1 MTRRWARN
9 MARNIER
16 EMFDEDENER
26 FEGHF
31 DSKIFSAPHFVNS
44 IFFLMFRT
52 YFFRLKF
59 ARTMQWP

>member
-1 MTRRWARN
+1 

-31 DSKIFSAPHFVNS
+31 DIQLKSKGVHKALLESCQDPVE
-44 IFFLMFRT
+44 
-52 YFFRLKF
+52 
-59 ARTMQWP
+59 

>member
-1 MTRRWARN
+1 

-31 DSKIFSAPHFVNS
+31 GIPLKSKGFKKALSRSDRAKKFEFLCPFS
-44 IFFLMFRT
+44 
-52 YFFRLKF
+52 
-59 ARTMQWP
+59 